1 MCVQQQVTHIT
12 QCFHL
17 LIFPCLVKRMV
28 ITLIMTEKNFKKKK
42 IVKFTQFCN
51 LCKTNQIGKKMTKQ
65 WTAVTSSLI
74 R

>member
-51 LCKTNQIGKKMTKQ
+51 LCKTLGKIN
-65 WTAVTSSLI
+65 VSRNCRHLRLEIS
-74 R
+74 